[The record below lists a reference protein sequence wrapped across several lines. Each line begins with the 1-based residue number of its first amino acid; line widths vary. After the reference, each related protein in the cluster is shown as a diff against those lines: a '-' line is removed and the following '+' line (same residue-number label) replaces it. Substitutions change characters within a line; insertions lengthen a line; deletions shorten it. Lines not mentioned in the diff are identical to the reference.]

1 MDYWHRRQ
9 STHSYQ
15 YEHNYIW
22 IGHALILLKF
32 QTENIM
38 KKICSETGVKW
49 YFEADCVKVN
59 SHMLLDDAAIGRS
72 GFKVNS
78 YSVLN
83 EHVLIYILIVKT
95 TIYIFLLCTVK
106 IISIIHLLVFY
117 SICSWYN
124 RCIFH
129 LRSALISSF
138 VYAWYDSFV
147 V

>member
-9 STHSYQ
+9 STRSYQ

-59 SHMLLDDAAIGRS
+59 SNILLDDAAIERS

-83 EHVLIYILIVKT
+83 EHVLVYILIVKT

-106 IISIIHLLVFY
+106 IICSFSIPFVLGIISAYFTWGQHWFPLLFM
-117 SICSWYN
+117 
-124 RCIFH
+124 H
-129 LRSALISSF
+129 Q
-138 VYAWYDSFV
+138 YDRFV

>member
-1 MDYWHRRQ
+1 MDYKHRRQ
-9 STHSYQ
+9 STRSYQ

-59 SHMLLDDAAIGRS
+59 SNMLLDDAAIERS

-83 EHVLIYILIVKT
+83 EHVLVYILIVKT

-124 RCIFH
+124 KCIFD

-138 VYAWYDSFV
+138 VYASIW
-147 V
+147 

>member
-9 STHSYQ
+9 STRSYL

-59 SHMLLDDAAIGRS
+59 SNILLDAAAIERS

-83 EHVLIYILIVKT
+83 EHVLVYILIVKT

-106 IISIIHLLVFY
+106 IITKILLLVFY

-124 RCIFH
+124 KCIFH

-138 VYAWYDSFV
+138 VHASIW
-147 V
+147 